1 MVFLALSRRLGRT
14 GSRWTGAV
22 ANPSRTSPT
31 AAVNRCFHFASQDYA
46 ACFQTLPE
54 PDTASLR
61 AAALDY
67 LDTFDPEK
75 WHKEPVGTRSLSN
88 ETKHVDP

>member
-1 MVFLALSRRLGRT
+1 MLFLALSRRMGRT
-14 GSRWTGAV
+14 SSRWTGSG
-22 ANPSRTSPT
+22 ANRPSPT
-31 AAVNRCFHFASQDYA
+31 AAAAVSRCFHFASEDYE

-67 LDTFDPEK
+67 LDSFDPEK
-75 WHKEPVGTRSLSN
+75 WYAEPVRTERN
-88 ETKHVDP
+88 M

>member
-14 GSRWTGAV
+14 GSSRWTGAV
-22 ANPSRTSPT
+22 AKRSSPT
-31 AAVNRCFHFASQDYA
+31 AAAAAASTYRCFHFASQDYA

-75 WHKEPVGTRSLSN
+75 WHKEPVRS
-88 ETKHVDP
+88 T